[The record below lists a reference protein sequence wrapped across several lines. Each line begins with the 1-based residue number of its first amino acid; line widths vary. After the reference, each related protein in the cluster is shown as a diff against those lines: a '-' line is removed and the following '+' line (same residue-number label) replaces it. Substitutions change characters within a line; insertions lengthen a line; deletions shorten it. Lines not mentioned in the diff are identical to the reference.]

1 MPHPNYMN
9 YQTEIDWCASR
20 SASVLKLMS
29 VGQVHADCACGVA
42 HADPHA
48 LSHAARDA
56 LDRRQHHRP
65 LPLRP
70 RRLACQTPACRHHR
84 HLPRRQVRGNHG
96 AVVRCHF
103 KPSFGVDGVPRVEE
117 FVLLADNAFSREE
130 IIKGERI
137 MLGSLHFNISPYCTP
152 YTWLR
157 RISKADDYDIQ
168 TRFVA

>member
-1 MPHPNYMN
+1 M
-9 YQTEIDWCASR
+9 QTHMRYHMLPETLWIAVNIIDRFLSVRVVSLVKLQLVGITAIFLAAKYEEIMAPSYVVASR
-20 SASVLKLMS
+20 
-29 VGQVHADCACGVA
+29 
-42 HADPHA
+42 
-48 LSHAARDA
+48 
-56 LDRRQHHRP
+56 
-65 LPLRP
+65 
-70 RRLACQTPACRHHR
+70 
-84 HLPRRQVRGNHG
+84 
-96 AVVRCHF
+96 
-103 KPSFGVDGVPRVEE
+103 PSFGVDGVPRVEE